1 MTSARVWGP
10 AALGGRRPARCQT
23 TEGCGAV
30 RGLRRFV
37 FVVVVGG
44 LLAAIPLSAF
54 ASENI
59 LAGNVRRAEVAFNQ
73 TLADAV
79 RGGLD
84 QGAADT
90 LTWRYT
96 QVQAIKTSSW
106 WQLPITEHR
115 KLDALN
121 QLDAD
126 LQALYQQQIAES
138 RDALQRQLYRWNVM
152 LAEAQTAGVSLDGL
166 DANSAR
172 FANAGA
178 ESTTPNAILALASVL
193 GQQYSVLDSQLAAF
207 RTARAQVDA
216 AMQTASTL
224 LANAGQYPQLSLVAF
239 QAQITDASA
248 ALALVHSVDAF
259 APILAQVQQ
268 TAVGVQGLLDARAAA
283 LNQLADARSTLA
295 SAQSIGALVG
305 TAPTRINGLAAQLPT
320 APDQGTLQGITSA
333 LLQQKQVLAAAIYMK
348 QMSPVAYNAGAG
360 KLIVIS
366 LSRQVLTAYQDGT
379 AMLTTYV
386 ATGRPA
392 LPTPPGVYHIFR
404 RYSPYLFI
412 SPWPYGS
419 PYWYPSSW
427 TNWAMEFAGGGYFIH
442 DAPWRTWYGPGANL
456 YNGTHGCVN
465 VPYSPMAFL
474 WNWTPMGT
482 TVVVQN

>member
-1 MTSARVWGP
+1 M
-10 AALGGRRPARCQT
+10 AA
-23 TEGCGAV
+23 V
-30 RGLRRFV
+30 
-37 FVVVVGG
+37 
-44 LLAAIPLSAF
+44 PLSAV

-59 LAGNVRRAEVAFNQ
+59 LASNVQRAEVGFNQ

-84 QGAADT
+84 QDAANT

-138 RDALQRQLYRWNVM
+138 RDALQRQLHRWNVM
-152 LAEAQTAGVSLDGL
+152 LAEAQNAGVSLDGL

-172 FANAGA
+172 FVKAGA
-178 ESTTPNAILALASVL
+178 QSSTPNALVALASVL
-193 GQQYSVLDSQLAAF
+193 AKQYTVLDGRLAAF

-216 AMQTASTL
+216 AMQTASAL
-224 LANAGQYPQLSLVAF
+224 LANAGQYPQLNLAGF
-239 QAQITDASA
+239 QDQVTAANA
-248 ALALVHSVDAF
+248 ALASVHSIDAF

-268 TAVGVQGLLDARAAA
+268 TAVGVQGLLDARTAAI
-283 LNQLADARSTLA
+283 NQLADAQSTLA
-295 SAQSIGALVG
+295 SAQSVGAIVG
-305 TAPTRINGLAAQLPT
+305 NVPSRISGLAAQLPI
-320 APDQGTLQGITSA
+320 APDQGTLQGIASA
-333 LLQQKQVLAAAIYMK
+333 LLQQKQVLATAIYMK
-348 QMSPVAYNAGAG
+348 EMSPIAYNAGAG

-379 AMLTTYV
+379 AVLTTYV

-392 LPTPPGVYHIFR
+392 LPTPPGIYHIFR
-404 RYSPYLFI
+404 RYSPYLFV

-427 TNWAMEFAGGGYFIH
+427 TSWAMEFAAGGYFIH